1 MPRRRKKTA
10 EKEYIEREAAIN
22 AFEYADYDVVA
33 KYGDDGFSFDT
44 VERII
49 RNIPATDVRP
59 VVLCRDC
66 KNRFNIDVCKYR
78 GDDWFCGYGERKR
91 EES

>member
-1 MPRRRKKTA
+1 MH
-10 EKEYIEREAAIN
+10 EYIEREAAIN
-22 AFEYADYDVVA
+22 AINESLKRVFVTPVGEN
-33 KYGDDGFSFDT
+33 
-44 VERII
+44 II
-49 RNIPATDVRP
+49 EKVQSADVRP
-59 VVLCRDC
+59 VVLCKDC